1 MQILLAAELQL
12 LQLLLS
18 NLNWSVVEEAKI

>member
-12 LQLLLS
+12 LKLLLGD
-18 NLNWSVVEEAKI
+18 LNWSVVEEAKI